1 MRFIFKSICMF
12 YQSQL
17 VMFLIFE
24 TFERRKGHL
33 SPTQLILIIKLIY
46 QINILV
52 LSDDLVLKA
61 YKIISLQGFFN
72 WVLGLQRVLGGLL
85 KSSARK

>member
-12 YQSQL
+12 HQSQL

-33 SPTQLILIIKLIY
+33 SPTKLILIIKLI
-46 QINILV
+46 
-52 LSDDLVLKA
+52 SDDLVLKA

-72 WVLGLQRVLGGLL
+72 WILGLQRG
-85 KSSARK
+85 ARRFVEKFSGK